1 MGKKRKGREIMR
13 NDIIDYLQKEVYS
26 RCKQPTNKFGMGC
39 YYHIEA
45 VAKNAEIL
53 AGKYG
58 ADKEVVII
66 AAWLHDIASITDYA
80 MYEEHHK
87 YGADI
92 AKEILNEL
100 NYDKEKIAL
109 VQKCILNHRGSVKLE
124 RNSIEELCVA
134 DADAISHFDSVP
146 SLLYLAY
153 VEKGMDIEHGASF
166 VRDKLERSYSKLSDE
181 SKDVYK
187 EKYEQVMAIFG

>member
-1 MGKKRKGREIMR
+1 MR
-13 NDIIDYLQKEVYS
+13 TDIIEYLQKEVYH

-45 VAKNAEIL
+45 VVKNAEIL
-53 AGKYG
+53 AEKYG
-58 ADKEVVII
+58 ADKETVII

-100 NYDKEKIAL
+100 NYDKEKTAL
-109 VQKCILNHRGSVKLE
+109 VQKCILKCSTKALYELALSFPYISIVSKSRKTPSNICNNLS
-124 RNSIEELCVA
+124 NSN
-134 DADAISHFDSVP
+134 
-146 SLLYLAY
+146 
-153 VEKGMDIEHGASF
+153 
-166 VRDKLERSYSKLSDE
+166 SDE
-181 SKDVYK
+181 YNFLASISSS
-187 EKYEQVMAIFG
+187 QVKVIILFPASSMQTFIIGI

>member
-1 MGKKRKGREIMR
+1 MR
-13 NDIIDYLQKEVYS
+13 TDIIEYLQKEVYH

-45 VAKNAEIL
+45 VVKNAEIL
-53 AGKYG
+53 AEKYG
-58 ADKEVVII
+58 ADKETVII

-92 AKEILNEL
+92 AKEILNGL
-100 NYDKEKIAL
+100 NYDKEKTAL
-109 VQKCILNHRGSVKLE
+109 VQKCILNHRGSVKL
-124 RNSIEELCVA
+124 
-134 DADAISHFDSVP
+134 SHFDSVP

-153 VEKGMDIEHGASF
+153 VERKMDIEQGAQF
-166 VRDKLERSYSKLSDE
+166 VRKKLERSYNKLSDE
-181 SKDVYK
+181 SKEIYK
-187 EKYEQVMAIFG
+187 VKYEQVMAVFG

>member
-45 VAKNAEIL
+45 VVKNAEIL

-58 ADKEVVII
+58 AD
-66 AAWLHDIASITDYA
+66 
-80 MYEEHHK
+80 
-87 YGADI
+87 I
-92 AKEILNEL
+92 AKVILNEL

-109 VQKCILNHRGSVKLE
+109 VHKCILNHRGSVKLE

-166 VRDKLERSYSKLSDE
+166 VREKLERSYNKLSDE

>member
-1 MGKKRKGREIMR
+1 MR

-166 VRDKLERSYSKLSDE
+166 VREKLERSYSKLSDE